1 MDEVGRLLTL
11 LAFTGLALTLLGG
24 ASLWHL
30 DDVRRTRRT
39 LRKILGAEP
48 QPALIVR
55 GRGRGVGFDL
65 AAGTVAVVWDAGGW
79 ALSYR
84 IDELMGVELV
94 VDDRIAGRSHRGEAR
109 RPLDQIA
116 GASERVRLRFVFDDL
131 TYPDFELDLWLDE
144 DEGRRGRLTDA
155 EALQEANRWLARIE
169 SLLRR
174 GPAKAAPVVA
184 APVAE
189 RARPPLDFDDDDEG
203 DADAENLSGRGTA

>member
-11 LAFTGLALTLLGG
+11 LAFAGLALTLLGG

-55 GRGRGVGFDL
+55 GRGRGLGFDL
-65 AAGTVAVVWDAGGW
+65 AAGTVAVIWDAGGW

-84 IDELMGVELV
+84 IDELTGVELI
-94 VDDRIAGRSHRGEAR
+94 VDDRIAGRIHRGEAR

-116 GASERVRLRFVFDDL
+116 GAEERVRLRFVFDDL

-144 DEGRRGRLTDA
+144 DEGRRGRLTAA
-155 EALQEANRWLARIE
+155 EALQEANRWLARVE

-174 GPAKAAPVVA
+174 APAKAAPVVA

-189 RARPPLDFDDDDEG
+189 RARPPLAFDDDDEDG
-203 DADAENLSGRGTA
+203 ADAEEALI